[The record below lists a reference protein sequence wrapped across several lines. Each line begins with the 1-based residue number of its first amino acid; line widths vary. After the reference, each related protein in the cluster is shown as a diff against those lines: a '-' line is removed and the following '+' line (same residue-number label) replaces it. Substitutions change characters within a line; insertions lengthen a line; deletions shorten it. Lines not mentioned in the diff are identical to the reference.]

1 MSSISIQDTRC
12 GTISASIRDLGHRSG
27 KGIDL
32 KEYAVLPSIL
42 TDCYWSKELSFEF
55 ELGAT
60 NLERAARHR
69 GQ

>member
-12 GTISASIRDLGHRSG
+12 GTISVSIRDLGHRSG

-32 KEYAVLPSIL
+32 KEYTVLPSIL
-42 TDCYWSKELSFEF
+42 TDYYWSKELSFEF

-60 NLERAARHR
+60 NLEPAGRHR
-69 GQ
+69 GR